1 MMKFFTSIV
10 TSCKDVAGK
19 LRSIAGKANG
29 IEFEGRQMMQ
39 HFGFVSIPKA
49 GERCLFLQFGNVVI
63 AVASDGKDRPAVK
76 EGETAL
82 YREGEH
88 YIILKADGTI
98 AIKANGGVDID
109 GDLRVNGD
117 VSDNVGKL
125 SKLRD
130 NYNQHTHVGNLGAS
144 TAPTDKQDLG
154 GVDA

>member
-19 LRSIAGKANG
+19 LRSIGGKANG

-39 HFGFVSIPKA
+39 HFGFVSIQKA

-130 NYNQHTHVGNLGAS
+130 NYNQHTHVGNLGAP